1 MTGERDFDLIAR
13 AWLAAGPDKAP
24 DSVVTSVLEAAATTP
39 QVRGPIGRPVW
50 RSLQLPRRQVVNA
63 VVAAVVVVVVGG
75 IMLARSDDEEVAAPT
90 EAPPATGAGVP
101 GALRMV
107 QPDGSFPDFAVWLG
121 GPRSL
126 PGYAPESGTGI
137 RFTEST
143 LGMAQFHDLERTLF
157 LSTAT
162 GTDDGGLQVTVA
174 GSCPGAVGDYRW
186 SLSAD
191 GRRLTIAAVADPCAA
206 RLDALPGEWLKVACR
221 DPFHPCLGDITAGTY
236 PSWSFGPRLKSPP
249 DLHIPEYGALT
260 YTVPDGWANAA
271 DLPGQ
276 FALVQSSDYATYGPV
291 GSIDGSAHE
300 IVVASGPAMSEQTA
314 DCGRKEDTSVDRSV
328 QGFIDWLRAQPRIA
342 SSEPRA
348 ITVGGYP
355 GQWIDVRVAPNWT
368 GTCPDVPGGTPT
380 AIILTQVFD
389 AVREVDGVFV
399 DADASWGLVGEEQ
412 MRLVFVDIGQGDVVL
427 IWVDATNPERF
438 EALVT
443 DAMPI
448 IESMTIN

>member
-13 AWLAAGPDKAP
+13 AWLEVGPDKAP
-24 DSVVTSVLEAAATTP
+24 DRVVASVLEAAATTP
-39 QVRGPIGRPVW
+39 QVRGPIGQPLW
-50 RSLQLPRRQVVNA
+50 RSLQLPRRQVVSA
-63 VVAAVVVVVVGG
+63 VVAAVVVMVLGG
-75 IMLARSDDEEVAAPT
+75 ILLARSDDVKVAAPT
-90 EAPPATGAGVP
+90 ASPPATGVGVP

-107 QPDGSFPDFAVWLG
+107 RPDGSFPDFAVWLG

-126 PGYAPESGTGI
+126 PGYAPQSGTGI

-143 LGMAQFHDLERTLF
+143 LAMSQYHDLERTLVV
-157 LSTAT
+157 SSAT
-162 GTDDGGLQVTVA
+162 GTEDGGLRVSVS
-174 GSCPGAVGDYRW
+174 GPCPGAVGDYRW

-206 RLDALPGEWLKVACR
+206 RREALPGEWLKVACR
-221 DPFHPCLGDITAGTY
+221 DPHPCLGDIAAGTY
-236 PSWSFGPRLKSPP
+236 PSWSFGPRLRSSP
-249 DLHIPEYGALT
+249 DSHTPEYGALT

-271 DLPGQ
+271 DFPGQ
-276 FALVQSSDYATYGPV
+276 LVLVKSSDYATYGPV

-300 IVVASGPAMSEQTA
+300 IVVASGPAMSDQTA
-314 DCGRKEDTSVDRSV
+314 DCERKEVTSVDRSV

-355 GQWIDVRVAPNWT
+355 GQWIDVQVAPTWT

-389 AVREVDGVFV
+389 ADREVDGRFV

-427 IWVDATNPERF
+427 IWVDATDPERF

-448 IESMTIN
+448 IESMTIK